1 MLPWP
6 CPNPRPTLLQKI
18 QQEGR
23 PRAQQLAE
31 QYAKPMGDNA
41 SNADQAADQ
50 LVEEKLKPVAQDL
63 SNQMQPAA
71 DQFSEEQLKPMAAKV
86 RGRGRATCCLFVAH
100 RGVKATGAK
109 PTAHDPANLWCPLE
123 PGAAHLGIHVLR
135 GTTRCQV

>member
-1 MLPWP
+1 MRGSTISCCHGHQQFSTPNSPLP
-6 CPNPRPTLLQKI
+6 CLQKI
-18 QQEGR
+18 EQEGR

-50 LVEEKLKPVAQDL
+50 MVEEKLKPAAQDL

-86 RGRGRATCCLFVAH
+86 RGKGR
-100 RGVKATGAK
+100 
-109 PTAHDPANLWCPLE
+109 TAHNVP
-123 PGAAHLGIHVLR
+123 V
-135 GTTRCQV
+135 